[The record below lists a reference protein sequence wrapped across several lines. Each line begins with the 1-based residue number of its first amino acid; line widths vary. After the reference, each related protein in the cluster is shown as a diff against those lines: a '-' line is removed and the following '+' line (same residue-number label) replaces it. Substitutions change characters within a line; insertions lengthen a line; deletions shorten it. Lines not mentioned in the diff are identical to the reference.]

1 MRLQK
6 HKLWE
11 TTQQLHGLVC
21 YQDADHPFPS
31 EEEFWGE
38 IDYSD
43 RDKLIEWLIDQ
54 GADVAI
60 SLNQD
65 ECKVSRQE
73 ANKISQVLKETR
85 RWFTVYKDL
94 MEN

>member
-11 TTQQLHGLVC
+11 TTRQLHELVC
-21 YQDADHPFPS
+21 YQDVDHPFPS

-43 RDKLIEWLIDQ
+43 RDELIEWLIDQ

-60 SLNQD
+60 SLNED
-65 ECKVSRQE
+65 GCKTSRQE
-73 ANKISQVLKETR
+73 AKNISEVVKDTR